1 MREKLTEKQVYALE
15 VITMEPQTAK
25 ELGVA
30 AATLTSLVNKGLVQ
44 KIGTKSPFKYAKIE
58 IKPIG
63 KGSVEMKT
71 VDGEI
76 FEFNIYSYE
85 KDNGYNIRWN
95 DNNGNPHTGTLLRMR
110 EGDEGFYARSREYN
124 GIVFVKFSDIC
135 VLVKN
140 DDKGCY
146 VSEIPVP
153 KICK

>member
-1 MREKLTEKQVYALE
+1 MKEKLTEKQVYALE

-44 KIGTKSPFKYAKIE
+44 KIGTKSPFKYAKVE
-58 IKPIG
+58 IKPLG

-71 VDGEI
+71 IDGQV

-85 KDNGYNIRWN
+85 KNNGYNIRWN

-110 EGDEGFYARSREYN
+110 EGDEGFYARSREFG

-146 VSEIPVP
+146 ISEISIP